1 MKMTQI
7 AKTSLALSL
16 LTTGVSIVT
25 TQSAKAEVASALKTE
40 QTPKSN
46 IQKATTSPSS
56 KAEAT
61 QQTPSVTTTPPPNVQ
76 PQSPT
81 TKQAQ
86 KEINPKYKD

>member
-40 QTPKSN
+40 QT
-46 IQKATTSPSS
+46 
-56 KAEAT
+56 
-61 QQTPSVTTTPPPNVQ
+61 
-76 PQSPT
+76 
-81 TKQAQ
+81 
-86 KEINPKYKD
+86 

>member
-61 QQTPSVTTTPPPNVQ
+61 QQTPSVTTTPHQMYNRNRQ
-76 PQSPT
+76 PQN
-81 TKQAQ
+81 KH
-86 KEINPKYKD
+86 KRK

>member
-46 IQKATTSPSS
+46 IQKSNNIAFIKSRSNTTNTKRNLQS
-56 KAEAT
+56 
-61 QQTPSVTTTPPPNVQ
+61 PPPNVQ

-86 KEINPKYKD
+86 KGNKP

>member
-46 IQKATTSPSS
+46 IQK
-56 KAEAT
+56 
-61 QQTPSVTTTPPPNVQ
+61 QQHRLHQ
-76 PQSPT
+76 
-81 TKQAQ
+81 KQKQHNKHQA
-86 KEINPKYKD
+86 